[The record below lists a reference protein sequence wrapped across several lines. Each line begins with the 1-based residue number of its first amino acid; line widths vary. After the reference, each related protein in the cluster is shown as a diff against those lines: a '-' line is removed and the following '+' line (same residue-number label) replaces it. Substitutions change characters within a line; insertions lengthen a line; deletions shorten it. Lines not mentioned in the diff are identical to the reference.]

1 MVTSV
6 NSKMTAIADAI
17 RNLLD
22 ISGTMGLDA
31 MASNISSITKR
42 GAVAGTIST
51 KSEQY
56 IIPAGYHNGNGTVG
70 IDVAEQAK
78 IIAEN
83 IKNGVTILG
92 VSGTASGDA
101 YAVITVT
108 YPAGSVCTCTDG
120 SKTLKL
126 KDTSGQG
133 FFLIPYAATWT
144 VKCYDGADY
153 DSSPNKKSK
162 NVEIT
167 AEGQSVS
174 VTLNYGVYLF
184 KEGRGQI
191 TPFTST
197 NETNGTVS
205 IGTNE
210 IVLNYSSNS
219 NGQVAVKTVN
229 AVDLSN
235 YSKLIFDAICNRTE
249 KDNDWTKAVVAVDTN
264 EINHALPASN
274 LDAYTAMNPDGVRRE
289 YTIDISGFNTGYYI
303 GAKGLIDGTIYNIW
317 LEE

>member
-70 IDVAEQAK
+70 IDIAEQAK

-101 YAVITVT
+101 YAVIAVT

-133 FFLIPYAATWT
+133 FFLIPYAGTWT
-144 VKCYDGADY
+144 VTATDGTY
-153 DSSPNKKSK
+153 TKSES
-162 NVEIT
+162 VEIT
-167 AEGQSVS
+167 SEGQSES
-174 VTLNYGVYLF
+174 VVLSYTLYLIKDGVL
-184 KEGRGQI
+184 Q
-191 TPFTST
+191 
-197 NETNGTVS
+197 NGTEFTRQLRS
-205 IGTNE
+205 
-210 IVLNYSSNS
+210 
-219 NGQVAVKTVN
+219 GQT
-229 AVDLSN
+229 
-235 YSKLIFDAICNRTE
+235 
-249 KDNDWTKAVVAVDTN
+249 
-264 EINHALPASN
+264 INQSPQVGYYRFQTPSN
-274 LDAYTAMNPDGVRRE
+274 LSCGVASSSTFDLTEFGALNAILSASGANSYGTRIAIINGAGYSTEASMFDNAFPFAKMNGDSKQ
-289 YTIDISGFNTGYYI
+289 TISCDISALSGGNYVGILLGTDTGSTAADVYD
-303 GAKGLIDGTIYNIW
+303 LW
-317 LEE
+317 LE

>member
-1 MVTSV
+1 MGECFIT
-6 NSKMTAIADAI
+6 
-17 RNLLD
+17 RRGG
-22 ISGTMGLDA
+22 SGGGKA
-31 MASNISSITKR
+31 F
-42 GAVAGTIST
+42 
-51 KSEQY
+51 
-56 IIPAGYHNGNGTVG
+56 
-70 IDVAEQAK
+70 
-78 IIAEN
+78 
-83 IKNGVTILG
+83 
-92 VSGTASGDA
+92 
-101 YAVITVT
+101 AVIGVT
-108 YPAGSVCTCTDG
+108 YPAGSVCTCSDG
-120 SKTLKL
+120 AKTLSL

-144 VKCYDGADY
+144 VTATDGT
-153 DSSPNKKSK
+153 NTKSES
-162 NVEIT
+162 VEIT
-167 AEGQSVS
+167 SEGQSES
-174 VTLNYGVYLF
+174 ITLNYGVYLF

-197 NETNGTVS
+197 HETNGTTS

-210 IVLNYSSNS
+210 IVLNYSSTS

-249 KDNDWTKAVVAVDTN
+249 EDNDWTKAVVAVDTN
-264 EINHALPASN
+264 GINHASPVRE

-289 YTIDISGFNTGYYI
+289 YTIDISGFNTEYYI